1 MWWPFRPYPNGEM
14 ASPIVGGPSLLQLS
28 MFFLTITTTDV
39 WCMFGSN
46 RFRKPEINYRQEEKK
61 ILDSVLGPEV
71 YDKRIRPS
79 GLNSTDSA
87 TLVTVNIFVRS
98 FSSIDDV
105 KMEYSFQITLRQQ
118 WNDGRLSF
126 KDKLLGMEAL
136 HNVKLTDKIKYL
148 TMTDS
153 TKVWMPDT
161 FFRNEK
167 IGRFHSILQ
176 PNLYVRVHPDGDVLY
191 SIRVSLTVAC
201 SMHLALF
208 PLDKQTCSLDVAS
221 YGWTTNDL
229 IYQWKSQ
236 GAVQFVAN
244 LSLPGGFKMDGHAN
258 VKCDVA
264 TATGA
269 YSCLRVVLV
278 FARQLSFF
286 IFTIYI
292 PCFMIVIVSWMSF
305 WIDHKAVPARV
316 ALGVTTL
323 LAMSTQQASI
333 NRSLPP
339 VAYTKAVDVW
349 SGVCVCYVFCALLE
363 YALVNYASRSD
374 AQRAE
379 KQKQAKERELEHAAF
394 SADRIEEGGFPPVSM
409 DPLMRRIEGSPM
421 IPPSALLHNE
431 IPMRRKNICRRISEW
446 MSNFQFRAKKI
457 DVISRV
463 LFPASFLLFNII
475 YWSYYLS
482 QDTDQ
487 QGNKK

>member
-1 MWWPFRPYPNGEM
+1 
-14 ASPIVGGPSLLQLS
+14 
-28 MFFLTITTTDV
+28 
-39 WCMFGSN
+39 MFGSN
-46 RFRKPEINYRQEEKK
+46 RFRQKKEEVNYRFEEKK

-71 YDKRIRPS
+71 YDRRIRPS

-87 TLVTVNIFVRS
+87 TLVHVNIFVRS

-118 WNDGRLSF
+118 WNDGRLSYKNRIF
-126 KDKLLGMEAL
+126 GME
-136 HNVKLTDKIKYL
+136 DKIRYL

-167 IGRFHSILQ
+167 VGRFHNILQ
-176 PNLYVRVHPDGDVLY
+176 PNLYVRVFPDGDVLY
-191 SIRVSLTVAC
+191 SIRVSLTCAC

-208 PLDKQTCSLDVAS
+208 PLDKQTCNLDVAS
-221 YGWTTNDL
+221 YGWTANDL
-229 IYQWKSQ
+229 IYKWKSQ
-236 GAVQFVAN
+236 SPVQMVAN
-244 LSLPGGFKMDGHAN
+244 LSLPGGFKMDGFDN
-258 VKCDVA
+258 EICDVA
-264 TATGA
+264 TATGT
-269 YSCLRVVLV
+269 YSCLRVVLT

-286 IFTIYI
+286 IVTIYI

-316 ALGVTTL
+316 SLGVTTL
-323 LAMSTQQASI
+323 LAMSTTQASI
-333 NRSLPP
+333 NSSLPP
-339 VAYTKAVDVW
+339 VAYTKAIDVW
-349 SGVCVCYVFCALLE
+349 SGVCVTFVFGALLE

-374 AQRAE
+374 AQRAA
-379 KQKQAKERELEHAAF
+379 KQKEAKERELEHAAF
-394 SADRIEEGGFPPVSM
+394 SADRIEEGGFPPISM

-421 IPPSALLHNE
+421 IPPSALLHSE
-431 IPMRRKNICRRISEW
+431 IPVRRRNRLLEW

-463 LFPASFLLFNII
+463 LFPGTFLFFNLM

-482 QDTDQ
+482 QDHKV
-487 QGNKK
+487 NKK

>member
-1 MWWPFRPYPNGEM
+1 M
-14 ASPIVGGPSLLQLS
+14 AKWSSGHQPPKGASTWAPSLLQLS
-28 MFFLTITTTDV
+28 LFLLTISTTDV

-46 RFRKPEINYRQEEKK
+46 RFRQKKEEVNYRFEEKK

-71 YDKRIRPS
+71 YDRRIRPS

-87 TLVTVNIFVRS
+87 TLVHVNIFVRS

-126 KDKLLGMEAL
+126 KNRIFGME
-136 HNVKLTDKIKYL
+136 DKIRYL

-167 IGRFHSILQ
+167 VGRFHNILQ
-176 PNLYVRVHPDGDVLY
+176 PNLYVRVFPNGDVLY
-191 SIRVSLTVAC
+191 SIRVSLTCAC

-208 PLDKQTCSLDVAS
+208 PLDKQTCNLDVAS
-221 YGWTTNDL
+221 YGWTMNDL
-229 IYQWKSQ
+229 IYQWK
-236 GAVQFVAN
+236 AVNPVQMVAN
-244 LSLPGGFKMDGHAN
+244 LSLPGGFKMDSFDN
-258 VKCDVA
+258 KNCDVK

-269 YSCLRVVLV
+269 YSCLRVVLT

-286 IFTIYI
+286 IVTIYI

-316 ALGVTTL
+316 SLGVTTL
-323 LAMSTQQASI
+323 LAMSTTQASI
-333 NRSLPP
+333 NSSLPP
-339 VAYTKAVDVW
+339 VAYTKAIDVW
-349 SGVCVCYVFCALLE
+349 SGVCVTFVFGALLE

-374 AQRAE
+374 AQRAA
-379 KQKQAKERELEHAAF
+379 KQKEAKERELEHAAF
-394 SADRIEEGGFPPVSM
+394 SADRIEEGGFPPISM

-421 IPPSALLHNE
+421 IPPSALLHSE
-431 IPMRRKNICRRISEW
+431 IPVRRRNRLLEW

-463 LFPASFLLFNII
+463 LFPGTFLFFNIM

-482 QDTDQ
+482 QDHND
-487 QGNKK
+487 GNKK

>member
-1 MWWPFRPYPNGEM
+1 MWDPRNLFLGSG
-14 ASPIVGGPSLLQLS
+14 AIGAKQKHGGLLHIA
-28 MFFLTITTTDV
+28 MFLLTISTTDV

-46 RFRKPEINYRQEEKK
+46 RFRKPEINYRAEEKK
-61 ILDSVLGPEV
+61 ILDSVLGAEV

-87 TLVTVNIFVRS
+87 TLVQVNIFVRS

-126 KDKLLGMEAL
+126 KDKLFGMEASQPGF
-136 HNVKLTDKIKYL
+136 KSDKIRYL

-167 IGRFHSILQ
+167 IGRFHNILQ
-176 PNLYVRVHPDGDVLY
+176 PNLYVRVFPNGDVLY
-191 SIRVSLTVAC
+191 SIRVSLTCAC

-208 PLDKQTCSLDVAS
+208 PLDMQTCNLDVAS

-229 IYQWKSQ
+229 IYEWKSTKP
-236 GAVQFVAN
+236 VQFAGN
-244 LSLPGGFKMDGHAN
+244 ISLPGGFKMDGYDN
-258 VKCDVA
+258 ENCDVK

-269 YSCLRVVLV
+269 YSCLRVKLT

-286 IFTIYI
+286 IVTIYI

-305 WIDHKAVPARV
+305 WIDYKAVPARV
-316 ALGVTTL
+316 SLGVTTL
-323 LAMSTQQASI
+323 LAMSTTQASI
-333 NRSLPP
+333 NSSLPP
-339 VAYTKAVDVW
+339 VAYTKAIDVW
-349 SGVCVCYVFCALLE
+349 SGVCVTFVFGALLE

-374 AQRAE
+374 AQRAA
-379 KQKQAKERELEHAAF
+379 KQKEAKERELEHAAF

-421 IPPSALLHNE
+421 IPPGALLHSQ
-431 IPMRRKNICRRISEW
+431 IPVRRKNFLIEW
-446 MSNFQFRAKKI
+446 VNNFQFRAKKI

-463 LFPASFLLFNII
+463 IFPMTFLIFNVI

-482 QDTDQ
+482 QEHNR
-487 QGNKK
+487 NKK